1 MNREELVMAILR
13 PDEIRNM
20 PESEIR
26 ERLSR
31 LREELASERATM
43 SLGAPPQNPGR
54 IREIRR
60 TIARILTILGEISE
74 EKGATNE

>member
-1 MNREELVMAILR
+1 LAILR
-13 PDEIRNM
+13 SDEIRNM
-20 PESEIR
+20 PEAEIR
-26 ERLSR
+26 ERLTD
-31 LREELASERATM
+31 LQEELAGEKATM
-43 SLGAPPQNPGR
+43 ALGSPPQNPGR

>member
-1 MNREELVMAILR
+1 MAILR
-13 PDEIRNM
+13 ADEIRNM

-26 ERLSR
+26 ERLSQ
-31 LREELASERATM
+31 LREELAGEKSTM
-43 SLGAPPQNPGR
+43 ALGSPPHNPGR

-60 TIARILTILGEISE
+60 TIARILTVLGEISE

>member
-1 MNREELVMAILR
+1 
-13 PDEIRNM
+13 M
-20 PESEIR
+20 PEVEIR
-26 ERLSR
+26 ERLAD
-31 LREELASERATM
+31 LQEELAGEKATM
-43 SLGAPPQNPGR
+43 ALGSPPQNPGR